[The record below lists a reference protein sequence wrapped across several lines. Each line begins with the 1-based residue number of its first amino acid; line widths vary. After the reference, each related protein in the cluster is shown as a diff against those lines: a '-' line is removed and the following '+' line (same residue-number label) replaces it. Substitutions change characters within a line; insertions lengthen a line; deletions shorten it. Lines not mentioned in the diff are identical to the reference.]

1 MKTALIFTGSSP
13 ILIITSYPSLEDK
26 RFLEKLKQKGIDKFI
41 AFEVQ
46 LDSAKKKY
54 GSRFDVIKDDL
65 NTTEDI
71 RILDYNGQLT
81 FERFS
86 FEELGEMIKHDG
98 HNI

>member
-1 MKTALIFTGSSP
+1 M
-13 ILIITSYPSLEDK
+13 
-26 RFLEKLKQKGIDKFI
+26 EKLKQKGIDKFI

-46 LDSAKKKY
+46 LESAKKKY
-54 GSRFDVIKDDL
+54 GSHFDVIKDGL

-71 RILDYNGQLT
+71 RILDYNGQLA

>member
-1 MKTALIFTGSSP
+1 MKTSLIFTGSSP

-46 LDSAKKKY
+46 LESAKKKY

-71 RILDYNGQLT
+71 RILDYNGQLAS
-81 FERFS
+81 ERFS

>member
-46 LDSAKKKY
+46 LESAKKKY

-71 RILDYNGQLT
+71 RILDYNEQLA

>member
-1 MKTALIFTGSSP
+1 MKAALIFTGSSP

-46 LDSAKKKY
+46 LESAKKKY

-71 RILDYNGQLT
+71 RILDYNEQLA

>member
-26 RFLEKLKQKGIDKFI
+26 RFLEKLKHKGIDKFI
-41 AFEVQ
+41 AFEVS
-46 LDSAKKKY
+46 LESVKEKY
-54 GSRFDVIKDDL
+54 GNRFDLIAKDL
-65 NTTEDI
+65 NATEDM
-71 RILDYNGQLT
+71 RILDYNGQLA

-86 FEELGEMIKHDG
+86 FEELSEMVKHDG

>member
-1 MKTALIFTGSSP
+1 MKAALIFTGSSP

-26 RFLEKLKQKGIDKFI
+26 RFLEKLKHKGIEKFI

-46 LDSAKKKY
+46 LEHAKEKY
-54 GSRFDVIKDDL
+54 GSRFDVIRDDL
-65 NTTEDI
+65 NETEDM
-71 RILDYNGQLT
+71 RVLDYNGQLA

-86 FEELGEMIKHDG
+86 FEELGEMIKHEG

>member
-46 LDSAKKKY
+46 LESAKKKY
-54 GSRFDVIKDDL
+54 GSRFDVIKNDL
-65 NTTEDI
+65 I
-71 RILDYNGQLT
+71 QLKIYEYSIIT
-81 FERFS
+81 DNLLSKDS
-86 FEELGEMIKHDG
+86 FLK
-98 HNI
+98 NWAR

>member
-1 MKTALIFTGSSP
+1 MKVALIFTGSSP
-13 ILIITSYPSLEDK
+13 ILIVTSYPSLEDK
-26 RFLEKLKQKGIDKFI
+26 RFLGQLKQKGIDKFI

-46 LDSAKKKY
+46 LESAKEKY

-71 RILDYNGQLT
+71 RILDYNGQLA

>member
-13 ILIITSYPSLEDK
+13 ILIITSYQSLEDK
-26 RFLEKLKQKGIDKFI
+26 GFLEKLKQKGIDKFI
-41 AFEVQ
+41 AFVVQ
-46 LDSAKKKY
+46 LESSKKKY

-71 RILDYNGQLT
+71 RILDYNEQLA

>member
-13 ILIITSYPSLEDK
+13 IFIITSYPSLEDK

-46 LDSAKKKY
+46 LESAKKKY
-54 GSRFDVIKDDL
+54 GGRFDVIKDDL

-71 RILDYNGQLT
+71 RILDYNEQLA

-86 FEELGEMIKHDG
+86 FEELGEMVKHDE

>member
-1 MKTALIFTGSSP
+1 MKAALIFTGSSP

-46 LDSAKKKY
+46 LEIAKEKY
-54 GSRFDVIKDDL
+54 GNRFDLITADL
-65 NTTEDI
+65 NATEDM
-71 RILDYNGQLT
+71 RILDYNGQLA

-98 HNI
+98 HNM

>member
-46 LDSAKKKY
+46 LESAKKKY
-54 GSRFDVIKDDL
+54 GSRFDVIKNDL
-65 NTTEDI
+65 I
-71 RILDYNGQLT
+71 QLKIYEYSIIT
-81 FERFS
+81 DNLLSKDSLLKNWAR
-86 FEELGEMIKHDG
+86 
-98 HNI
+98 

>member
-1 MKTALIFTGSSP
+1 MKAALIFTGSSP

-46 LDSAKKKY
+46 LDIAKEKY
-54 GSRFDVIKDDL
+54 GNRFDLITDDL
-65 NTTEDI
+65 NATEDV
-71 RILDYNGQLT
+71 RILDYNGQLA

-98 HNI
+98 HNM

>member
-41 AFEVQ
+41 TFEVQ
-46 LDSAKKKY
+46 LESAKKKY

-71 RILDYNGQLT
+71 RILDYNGQLA

>member
-13 ILIITSYPSLEDK
+13 ILIITSYPSLDDG
-26 RFLEKLKQKGIDKFI
+26 RFLEKLKQKGIEKFI

-46 LDSAKKKY
+46 LESAKEKY
-54 GSRFDVIKDDL
+54 GRRFDVIRDDL
-65 NTTEDI
+65 SETEDM
-71 RILDYNGQLT
+71 RVLDYNGQLA

-86 FEELGEMIKHDG
+86 FEELGEMIKHEG

>member
-13 ILIITSYPSLEDK
+13 ILIITPYQSLEDK
-26 RFLEKLKQKGIDKFI
+26 GFLEKLKQKGTDKFI

-46 LDSAKKKY
+46 LESVKKKY
-54 GSRFDVIKDDL
+54 GGRFDVIKDDL

-71 RILDYNGQLT
+71 RILDYNEQLA

-86 FEELGEMIKHDG
+86 FEELGEMVKHDE

>member
-1 MKTALIFTGSSP
+1 MKAALIFTGSSP

-46 LDSAKKKY
+46 LEIAKEKY
-54 GSRFDVIKDDL
+54 GNRFDLITDDL
-65 NTTEDI
+65 NATEDM
-71 RILDYNGQLT
+71 RILDYNGQLA

-86 FEELGEMIKHDG
+86 FEEMGEMIKHDG
-98 HNI
+98 HNM